1 MSALARL
8 SPPPTVVAFDV
19 YGTLLDVHSAVQRLA
34 PQIGPDAAR
43 FSALWRTK
51 QLEYTWVRSLAGRY
65 RAFWHLTEEAL
76 DFAFASFPLID
87 RSLRPAL
94 LDAYRILSAYPEAAD
109 TLRRLRRDGLSLCV
123 LSNGGPEML
132 AEALSAA
139 GLADLVDAV
148 LSVQDAGIFK
158 TAPEVYQLACDR
170 FGVTAGQAVLVSSNR
185 WDIAGACAFGMRGV
199 WVNRSAMPDEYAD
212 LAPAAVIASLAG
224 L

>member
-1 MSALARL
+1 MSVLASL
-8 SPPPTVVAFDV
+8 SPPPAVVAFDV

-34 PQIGPDAAR
+34 PKIGPEAAQ

-65 RAFWHLTEEAL
+65 RGFWQLTEEAL
-76 DFAFASFPLID
+76 DFAFAAFPAVD

-94 LDAYRILSAYPEAAD
+94 LDAYRQLSAYPEAAD
-109 TLRRLRRDGLSLCV
+109 ALRRLRADGVSLCV

-132 AEALSAA
+132 AEALAA
-139 GLADLVDAV
+139 PGLTDLLDAV
-148 LSVQDAGIFK
+148 LSVQDVGIFK
-158 TAPEVYQLACDR
+158 TAPEVYQLVCGR

-185 WDIAGACAFGMRGV
+185 WDIAGARAFGMRGV
-199 WVNRSAMPDEYAD
+199 WVNRAAVPDEYPD
-212 LAPAAVIASLAG
+212 LAPAAVISSLAG